1 MGASNFSNHG
11 ESSPDPSFSLF
22 HRCLYQVVQCVA
34 QAVSEGK
41 SELRE
46 EEALAREEQLRLERQ
61 LEQTL
66 ADANNKGKEG
76 GEVVLGR
83 RLCFS
88 HVSYLA
94 HSTPKASFA
103 PPDPLF
109 ACLVVV
115 FSRTLWGATP
125 QRFSTSSRRPR
136 GARWWDGPWSSSSA
150 GAARSGGR
158 A

>member
-1 MGASNFSNHG
+1 MAS
-11 ESSPDPSFSLF
+11 PALTPLSLSF
-22 HRCLYQVVQCVA
+22 HRCLNQVVQCVA

-46 EEALAREEQLRLERQ
+46 EEAGLVREEQLRLERQ

-88 HVSYLA
+88 HVSYRA

-109 ACLVVV
+109 ACLFVV
-115 FSRTLWGATP
+115 FLSDFVGRNTTMLQHIIAP
-125 QRFSTSSRRPR
+125 SKR
-136 GARWWDGPWSSSSA
+136 SA
-150 GAARSGGR
+150 VV
-158 A
+158 